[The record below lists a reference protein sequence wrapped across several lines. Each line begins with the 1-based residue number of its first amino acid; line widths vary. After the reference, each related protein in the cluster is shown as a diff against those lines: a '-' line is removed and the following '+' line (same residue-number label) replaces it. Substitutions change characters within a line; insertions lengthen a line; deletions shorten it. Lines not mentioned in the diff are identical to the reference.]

1 MVELKCL
8 GELGAQ
14 VTERVRK
21 ERNGAYKNTM
31 CKGLDGIDCVV
42 LIFAAYGRESE

>member
-21 ERNGAYKNTM
+21 ERNGDNKTTV
-31 CKGLDGIDCVV
+31 CKRLDSIDSVV
-42 LIFAAYGRESE
+42 C